1 MILIFLLSIFKM
13 GKPSDTLSREDIDNM
28 RRGKKPSHNGND
40 YNYKGS
46 RGTLCVKM

>member
-1 MILIFLLSIFKM
+1 M

-46 RGTLCVKM
+46 RGKQFK